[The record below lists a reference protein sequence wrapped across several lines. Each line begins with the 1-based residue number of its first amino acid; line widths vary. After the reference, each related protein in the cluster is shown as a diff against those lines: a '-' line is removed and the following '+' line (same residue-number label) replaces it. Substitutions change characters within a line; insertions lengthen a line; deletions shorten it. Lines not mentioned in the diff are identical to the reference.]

1 MLSVALEPINPLIN
15 AIYLAALWAAVT
27 AMVAL
32 RIRGSA
38 RRKFV
43 APPGDLEI
51 TSASIIQGGE
61 GSSLKVVV
69 VNRGPGA
76 ISGVSDAQAWTLV
89 IGEEV
94 VGHPEGVEAEDD
106 VLQPGEFVTLV
117 WSLERIMNATA
128 DHPIELIALFGPSES
143 FAVCIPRILQAS
155 APRIKQTGLRCF
167 WSARE
172 FMAG

>member
-1 MLSVALEPINPLIN
+1 MLTVALEPINPLIN
-15 AIYLAALWAAVT
+15 AIYLAAMWAAVT

-32 RIRGSA
+32 RIMGST
-38 RRKFV
+38 RRRFV

-51 TSASIIQGGE
+51 ASATLIQGGE

-94 VGHPEGVEAEDD
+94 IGPPEGVEAEDD
-106 VLQPGEFVTLV
+106 VLQPGESVTLV
-117 WSLERIMNATA
+117 WSLDRIMSATA
-128 DHPIELIALFGPSES
+128 DHPRGLIAVFGPSES
-143 FAVCIPRILQAS
+143 FAVCIPRILRAS
-155 APRIKQTGLRCF
+155 APRIKQAGLR
-167 WSARE
+167 SL
-172 FMAG
+172 